1 MWEWG
6 EGMEAFIATCR
17 SALDRMQETRDVVF
31 TCSSA
36 AHYRWVEQVDPD
48 LFRQIQERVAEGR
61 WEVVG
66 GWWTQADCNLPSGEG
81 FVRQALLGQRYFVE
95 KFGKPATVGYSPDAF
110 GHNAG
115 LPQLLSGAGLSSYI
129 FCRPDPNELQLPS
142 PLFRWFSPDGS
153 SVLAYRVPLHYNM
166 YQTTVPK
173 KIKDIARAFNEPSD
187 LAADNL
193 PLSAFGKEWAVF
205 YGVGNHG
212 GGPTKEHIQQ
222 IIAANNDPA
231 QPDVQFG
238 RLDYFFKKTEAE
250 EGRIVPEWKDDLQLN
265 APGCYSVH
273 ATIKKLNRRAENEL
287 IRAETLAVMESQ
299 LLLQSSS
306 DAVDVRTQ
314 RITEQIAAF
323 RRAWENVCFNH
334 FHDIL
339 CGVAVPEALDNAV
352 LLYGEALAIADRIS
366 RYALRRIA
374 SRIDSTVHSESSG
387 QTLVVFNPNGFEL
400 DQHLTFELWHDIDKE
415 LWGRPVHLRVTDD
428 AGNDLAVGA
437 VQSVGKIGKD
447 RVAGTFQANVP
458 AMGWRCYRVHYG
470 QESPFSNTQGLI
482 EASNTVLENEFLRV
496 EFSAKSGGILK
507 LLDKESGLD
516 FIDSTDNSVAAMFAV
531 IRDETDTWGHGV
543 ERFNDV
549 IGMFNQAEVQL
560 VENTPTHGTVRV
572 KARWGS
578 SQVQQDFT
586 LFAGEAVLHA
596 RARVLQAEPRTMLK
610 LTFPTSLVDTRSVVE
625 AAYTSTEKPCDGI
638 ERPCGA
644 WKSIVGNIDGKIAG
658 LGIADSL
665 IHGYSADGGTL
676 SLTVLRSPSYAT
688 HDPHIITPNQDVR
701 YIDMGEVEF
710 RYTIRP
716 FVESTTV
723 ESTAQGDDF
732 RTMLW
737 KDAITLNR
745 PAMLSLESSH
755 DGGSNPLPREYC
767 GATVTTTTTP
777 SSVQT
782 AVMKFAED
790 GNGVIIRLFET
801 AGKKTS
807 ATVQIPV
814 LATESSISSFN
825 IEMRPHEVKTF
836 RVDSEFV
843 EFIEF
848 IELT

>member
-1 MWEWG
+1 MIGNAHLDPAWMWEWG

-17 SALDRMQETRDVVF
+17 SALDRMQETSDVVF

-48 LFRQIQERVAEGR
+48 LFRQIQERVAENR

-81 FVRQALLGQRYFVE
+81 FIRQALLGQRYFVE

-115 LPQLLSGAGLSSYI
+115 LPQLLSGAGLSTYI

-173 KIKDIARAFNEPSD
+173 KIQDITRAFNDPSD

-212 GGPTKEHIQQ
+212 GGPTKEHIRQ
-222 IIAANNDPA
+222 IVAANNNPE
-231 QPDVQFG
+231 QPDARFG
-238 RLDYFFKKTEAE
+238 RLDDFFRKAEAE
-250 EGRIVPEWKDDLQLN
+250 KGRIVPEWKDDLQLN

-299 LLLQSSS
+299 LLRQVSS
-306 DAVDVRTQ
+306 DAVGARMQ

-352 LLYGEALAIADRIS
+352 HLYGEALAIADRIS

-374 SRIDSTVHSESSG
+374 SRIDSTVHSETSG
-387 QTLVVFNPNGFEL
+387 QTLVVFNPNGFDL

-415 LWGRPVHLRVTDD
+415 LWGKPVHLRVTDE
-428 AGNDLAVGA
+428 AGNDLPVGA

-482 EASNTVLENEFLRV
+482 EARNTVLENEFLRV

-507 LLDKESGLD
+507 LQHKESGLD
-516 FIDSTDNSVAAMFAV
+516 LIDSSDDSAAAMLAV

-549 IGMFNQAEVQL
+549 IGTFNQAEVQL
-560 VENTPTHGTVRV
+560 VENTPTHGTIRV

-578 SQVQQDFT
+578 SRVQQGFT
-586 LFAGEAVLHA
+586 LFAGDSILHVWT
-596 RARVLQAEPRTMLK
+596 RVLQAEPRTMLK
-610 LTFPTSLVDTRSVVE
+610 LTFPTSLVDARSVVE
-625 AAYTSTEKPCDGI
+625 AAYTSTEKPCDGV

-644 WKSIVGNIDGKIAG
+644 WKSIVGKLDGKIAG
-658 LGIADSL
+658 LGIADTL

-688 HDPHIITPNQDVR
+688 HDPHIITANEDVR

-716 FVESTTV
+716 FVESATV
-723 ESTAQGDDF
+723 ESTTQGDDF
-732 RTMLW
+732 RTLLW

-755 DGGSNPLPREYC
+755 DGGRNPLPREYS
-767 GATVTTTTTP
+767 GAVITTTP
-777 SSVQT
+777 SSVQI
-782 AVMKFAED
+782 AVVKFAED
-790 GNGVIIRLFET
+790 GGSVIIRLFET

-807 ATVQIPV
+807 ATVQIP
-814 LATESSISSFN
+814 LLNTESGIAFN
-825 IEMRPHEVKTF
+825 VEMRPHEVKTF

-843 EFIEF
+843 
-848 IELT
+848 